1 MDTTGISLF
10 LALTAGAIS
19 FLSPCVLPLFP
30 SYLSFITGLS
40 VEDLKEGGRHPT
52 TRGRVLLN
60 SVLFI
65 VGFSTIFIAMG
76 ASAGLFGQV
85 LLGNR
90 GVFQKIGGVLI
101 VFFGLVI
108 LGMVRIPALS
118 RYLTVPMRT
127 RPAGVLG
134 APLVG
139 AAFAV
144 GWTPCVGPILGSI
157 LALAAVGDTARNGMV
172 MLAAYS
178 AGLGIPFL
186 VSALAFHSFLR
197 LFARWRRLMPVIHTA
212 GGVILVIVGVLLFS
226 GYMTILNSYA
236 LSLTPQWLWERL

>member
-65 VGFSTIFIAMG
+65 VGFSTYAREVKPEKLPYLSWDEFDPYTNIQH
-76 ASAGLFGQV
+76 GL
-85 LLGNR
+85 
-90 GVFQKIGGVLI
+90 
-101 VFFGLVI
+101 
-108 LGMVRIPALS
+108 ALS
-118 RYLTVPMRT
+118 QKLLTKVRGGTNQIIMISDGEPT
-127 RPAGVLG
+127 AHIE
-134 APLVG
+134 
-139 AAFAV
+139 